1 MLKKFFKTIHIKYSR
16 IFKFIFFLRYLFVI
30 FFLSISLYLTIP
42 TFFNF
47 EKNDEVIKNYLLK
60 NYDFRISKYEN
71 IKYKV
76 FPVPRLEFKKV
87 QTKFLKSDTDLNIEN
102 LEIFPKIFSI
112 YNLNNFEASKI
123 ILNGNTANLQTSNFS
138 AFIEQLLNQ
147 EKKISLNNLNLK
159 IINESK
165 LVIKL
170 KNVFFT
176 NFGYKK
182 NVITGKLFDKKFKV
196 ELEGNLKSIKFK
208 LLNSGIITNFD
219 LNKKK
224 KTGTFK
230 SKILQTNLIFNFKY
244 DTKKIKIYD
253 FYFRSKNLS
262 FNNETLINFSP
273 FLDIK
278 SNLVLEDFNKKIF
291 KKINFLKLFELKDS
305 IKKINSQNILTYK
318 PKKFSKSFIDELYLK
333 VDMAYGRFDYSKNFL
348 ITNNL
353 FKCDGYLN
361 IIKEYPLLHFDC
373 SILINDKKSLL
384 KKFSINTK
392 SNKETLSLKTK
403 GNLNILNKKINFDR
417 IFLNEKNLSK
427 EDLNFFKKSFENIL
441 FDKSFLEIFE
451 LKKIKKYILEIT

>member
-87 QTKFLKSDTDLNIEN
+87 QSKFLKSDTDLNIEN

>member
-87 QTKFLKSDTDLNIEN
+87 QSKFLKSDTDLNIEN

-208 LLNSGIITNFD
+208 LLN
-219 LNKKK
+219 
-224 KTGTFK
+224 
-230 SKILQTNLIFNFKY
+230 
-244 DTKKIKIYD
+244 
-253 FYFRSKNLS
+253 
-262 FNNETLINFSP
+262 
-273 FLDIK
+273 
-278 SNLVLEDFNKKIF
+278 
-291 KKINFLKLFELKDS
+291 
-305 IKKINSQNILTYK
+305 
-318 PKKFSKSFIDELYLK
+318 
-333 VDMAYGRFDYSKNFL
+333 
-348 ITNNL
+348 
-353 FKCDGYLN
+353 
-361 IIKEYPLLHFDC
+361 
-373 SILINDKKSLL
+373 
-384 KKFSINTK
+384 
-392 SNKETLSLKTK
+392 
-403 GNLNILNKKINFDR
+403 
-417 IFLNEKNLSK
+417 
-427 EDLNFFKKSFENIL
+427 
-441 FDKSFLEIFE
+441 
-451 LKKIKKYILEIT
+451 